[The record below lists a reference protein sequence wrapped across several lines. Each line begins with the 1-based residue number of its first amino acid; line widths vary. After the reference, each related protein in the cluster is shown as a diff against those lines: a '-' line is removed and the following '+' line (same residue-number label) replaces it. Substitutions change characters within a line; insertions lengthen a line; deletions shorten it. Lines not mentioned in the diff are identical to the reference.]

1 MDDKE
6 KLFEQMKNTA
16 FVDAL
21 GMAKSLEETVQLL
34 NQMGIAVSSQEL
46 QRVQL
51 GEDRDGYLTEDA
63 LEFVSGGAPEVGI
76 IQLLMPKLLRKK

>member
-6 KLFEQMKNTA
+6 KLFEQMKNPA

-76 IQLLMPKLLRKK
+76 IQLLMSKLLRKK

>member
-6 KLFEQMKNTA
+6 KLFEQMKNPA

-34 NQMGIAVSSQEL
+34 NHMGIAVSSQEI
-46 QRVQL
+46 QRVQR

>member
-6 KLFEQMKNTA
+6 KLFEQMKNPA

>member
-6 KLFEQMKNTA
+6 KLFEQMKNPA

-34 NQMGIAVSSQEL
+34 NHMGIAVSSQEL

-51 GEDRDGYLTEDA
+51 GEDGDGYLTEDA
-63 LEFVSGGAPEVGI
+63 LEFVSGGAPEVGVT
-76 IQLLMPKLLRKK
+76 QLLMPKLLRKK